1 MYWTTGTSLSAALRA
16 FRQVPDQQMSSR
28 LLKRPKEE
36 ESKQERMKA
45 NGEEAMIDS
54 AHTQSLQVHFVG
66 IVGCDN
72 KSCIIDVVKKKWR
85 WFISVW
91 ALAQGQSLG

>member
-16 FRQVPDQQMSSR
+16 FKQVPDQQMSSR

-45 NGEEAMIDS
+45 NGEDAIIDS
-54 AHTQSLQVHFVG
+54 AHTQSLQVHLL
-66 IVGCDN
+66 
-72 KSCIIDVVKKKWR
+72 
-85 WFISVW
+85 
-91 ALAQGQSLG
+91 ALLAVTINPV